1 LDEDTLGVVEWEGLR
16 EAVME
21 DDPVKAVVMEL
32 EKVPAVVGELDS
44 DPPPSKPLEDI
55 KREGVWE
62 LVGEDVGEWTLERE
76 AEGHWDPLSVT
87 LLLGLMLG
95 LLLREGVGQGQGDT
109 EPDVLV
115 EIEGEPVGGTLL
127 ALPPMDP
134 DSVPDTDLVLV
145 TVTVRVAVMQVLPLR
160 VIEGLRVKDAQEV
173 EVTEPLRDMDT
184 LGLPLPLMEPPGEG
198 ERLGVGL

>member
-1 LDEDTLGVVEWEGLR
+1 
-16 EAVME
+16 M
-21 DDPVKAVVMEL
+21 
-32 EKVPAVVGELDS
+32 
-44 DPPPSKPLEDI
+44 
-55 KREGVWE
+55 
-62 LVGEDVGEWTLERE
+62 
-76 AEGHWDPLSVT
+76 
-87 LLLGLMLG
+87 
-95 LLLREGVGQGQGDT
+95 GVGQGQGDT

-134 DSVPDTDLVLV
+134 DSVPDTDLDLV

-198 ERLGVGL
+198 ERLGVGLWVWL